1 MKRTPKAAFFIV
13 AVLIITLCVTAIFG
27 VYAQFGDRT
36 DTVIRGIA
44 DIRWGVDIQGGVDVV
59 FGPAD
64 KNVKPTAEQVDAVKT
79 IIENRLVSQNITDYE
94 AYADSAN
101 GQVVVRFPW
110 ADKNQTAQSLV
121 QELGK
126 TGMLLFYKGEGTTD
140 STTGYDVPP
149 TDESDLVLTGDD
161 VKSATA
167 MVNQDTTTAGSSPYV
182 ISLELKSSGQEK
194 FSAATKELAPT
205 GKISIWLDFGET
217 WAEENNT
224 SRYTL
229 LSAPTVES
237 HITDS
242 SAVITGFADYE
253 SADEI
258 ADLITSGALP
268 FGVTDESVSVIS
280 PTMGEN
286 ALSAMGVAGIIALL
300 AVCILMIVIYRLPG
314 FVAAIALCGQM
325 ALTIACISGYFGF
338 LPSFTMTLPG
348 VAGLILSIGIGVDCN
363 VITAEAVRDELRAGK
378 TIDGAIRSGSKGSF
392 SAIFDGNIT
401 VLIVAAVLMGVFG
414 SSDSLFGWFFRWL
427 PVSTTGSVY
436 SFGYTLLIGVITN
449 FVMGMWL
456 TRIML
461 RSISRLKIF
470 RNPWFYGGERK

>member
-36 DTVIRGIA
+36 DTVIRGIS

-64 KNVKPTAEQVDAVKT
+64 ENANPTDEQIDAVKT
-79 IIENRLVSQNITDYE
+79 IIEKRLVAQNITDYE

-101 GQVVVRFPW
+101 GQVIVRFPW
-110 ADKNQTAQSLV
+110 ANKSQSAESLV
-121 QELGK
+121 ADLGR
-126 TGMLLFYKGEGTTD
+126 TGMLQFYEGNATETKDGQTVPKGT
-140 STTGYDVPP
+140 
-149 TDESDLVLTGDD
+149 LVLDGND
-161 VKSATA
+161 VASAEAIYTQVDEKDTTPQYVIALKLNDSGKKAFSDATKKLSAT
-167 MVNQDTTTAGSSPYV
+167 NP
-182 ISLELKSSGQEK
+182 K
-194 FSAATKELAPT
+194 
-205 GKISIWLDFGET
+205 GKISIWLDFGEA
-217 WAEENNT
+217 WAKDKGEA
-224 SRYTL
+224 RYQML
-229 LSAPTVES
+229 QDPDVQS
-237 HITDS
+237 HIS
-242 SAVITGFADYE
+242 NGEAIITGFADYE
-253 SADEI
+253 SAKEI

-268 FGVTDESVSVIS
+268 FSITDKSISVIS
-280 PTMGEN
+280 PTMGAN
-286 ALSAMGVAGIIALL
+286 ALTAMGIAAIIAMI
-300 AVCILMIVIYRLPG
+300 AVCVLMIVIYRLPG
-314 FVAAIALCGQM
+314 LVAAIALCGQM
-325 ALTIACISGYFGF
+325 ALTVAAISGYFGF
-338 LPSFTMTLPG
+338 LNSFTMTLPG

-363 VITAEAVRDELRAGK
+363 VITAEAIRDELRAGK

-414 SSDSLFGWFFRWL
+414 SSDGIFGWLFSWL

-436 SFGYTLLIGVITN
+436 SFGYTLLIGVVTN

-456 TRIML
+456 SRIML

-470 RNPWFYGGERK
+470 RNPWFYGGER

>member
-27 VYAQFGDRT
+27 VYTQFGDRT
-36 DTVIRGIA
+36 DTIIRGIS

-64 KNVKPTAEQVDAVKT
+64 ENANPTADQIDAVKT
-79 IIENRLVSQNITDYE
+79 IIEKRLVAQNITDYE

-101 GQVVVRFPW
+101 GQVIVRFPW
-110 ADKNQTAQSLV
+110 ANKSQSAESLV
-121 QELGK
+121 ADLGK
-126 TGMLLFYKGEGTTD
+126 TGMLQFYEGNTTETTEDGQTIPKGT
-140 STTGYDVPP
+140 
-149 TDESDLVLTGDD
+149 LVLDGND
-161 VKSATA
+161 VASAEAIYTQ
-167 MVNQDTTTAGSSPYV
+167 VDEKDTTPQYV
-182 ISLELKSSGQEK
+182 ISLTLKDSGK
-194 FSAATKELAPT
+194 KAFSDATKKLAGN
-205 GKISIWLDFGET
+205 GKISIWLDFGEA
-217 WAEENNT
+217 WAKENDQQ
-224 SRYTL
+224 RYQML
-229 LSAPTVES
+229 QDPDVNS
-237 HITDS
+237 HIS
-242 SAVITGFADYE
+242 NGQAIITGFADYE
-253 SADEI
+253 SAKEI

-268 FGVTDESVSVIS
+268 FGITDKSISVIS
-280 PTMGEN
+280 PTMGAN
-286 ALSAMGVAGIIALL
+286 ALTAMGIAAVIAMI
-300 AVCILMIVIYRLPG
+300 AVCAMMIVLYRLPG
-314 FVAAIALCGQM
+314 LVASIALCGQM
-325 ALTIACISGYFGF
+325 ALTVAAISGYFGF
-338 LPSFTMTLPG
+338 LNSFTMTLPG

-414 SSDSLFGWFFRWL
+414 SSDGIFGWLFSWL

-456 TRIML
+456 SRLML

-470 RNPWFYGGERK
+470 RNPWFYGGER

>member
-36 DTVIRGIA
+36 DTIIRGIA

-64 KNVKPTAEQVDAVKT
+64 ENANPTAEQIDAVKT
-79 IIENRLVSQNITDYE
+79 IIEKRLVAQNITDYE

-101 GQVVVRFPW
+101 GQVIVRFPW
-110 ADKNQTAQSLV
+110 ANKSQSAESLV
-121 QELGK
+121 ADLGK
-126 TGMLLFYKGEGTTD
+126 TGMLQFYEGNSTEEKDGQTVPKGT
-140 STTGYDVPP
+140 
-149 TDESDLVLTGDD
+149 LVLDGND
-161 VKSATA
+161 VASAEAIYTQVDEKDTTPQYVIALTLKESGKKAFSDATKKLSAT
-167 MVNQDTTTAGSSPYV
+167 NP
-182 ISLELKSSGQEK
+182 K
-194 FSAATKELAPT
+194 
-205 GKISIWLDFGET
+205 GKISIWLDFGEA
-217 WAEENNT
+217 WAKDNDT
-224 SRYTL
+224 SRYQML
-229 LSAPTVES
+229 QDPDVNN
-237 HITDS
+237 HIS
-242 SAVITGFADYE
+242 NGEAIITGFADYE
-253 SADEI
+253 SAKEI

-268 FGVTDESVSVIS
+268 FGIEDKSISVIS
-280 PTMGEN
+280 PTMGAN
-286 ALSAMGVAGIIALL
+286 ALTAMGIAAVIAMI
-300 AVCILMIVIYRLPG
+300 AVCALMIIIYRLPG
-314 FVAAIALCGQM
+314 LVASIALCGQM
-325 ALTIACISGYFGF
+325 ALTVAAISGYFGF
-338 LPSFTMTLPG
+338 MNSFTMTLPG

-392 SAIFDGNIT
+392 GAIFDGNIT

-414 SSDSLFGWFFRWL
+414 SSDGIFGWLFSWL

-456 TRIML
+456 SRLML

-470 RNPWFYGGERK
+470 RNPWFYGGER

>member
-27 VYAQFGDRT
+27 VYAQYGDRT
-36 DTVIRGIA
+36 DTVIRGIS

-64 KNVKPTAEQVDAVKT
+64 ENANPTDEQVDAVKA
-79 IIENRLVSQNITDYE
+79 IIESRLVSRNITDYE
-94 AYADSAN
+94 VYADTAN
-101 GQVVVRFPW
+101 GQVIARFPW
-110 ADKNQTAQSLV
+110 ASKNQDPQSLV
-121 QELGK
+121 SELGK
-126 TGMLLFYKGEGTTD
+126 TGMLQFYEGDTT
-140 STTGYDVPP
+140 TTTTAGFTAP
-149 TDESDLVLTGDD
+149 SGKLVLDGSH

-167 MVNQDTTTAGSSPYV
+167 MVNQDTTTTGSSPYV
-182 ISLELKSSGQEK
+182 ISLELNDSGKQK
-194 FSAATKELAPT
+194 FADATQRLK
-205 GKISIWLDFGET
+205 GQKISIWLDYGKS
-217 WAEENNT
+217 WADSKQTAQYEQ
-224 SRYTL
+224 
-229 LSAPTVES
+229 LSAPTVENA
-237 HITDS
+237 ITDGK
-242 SAVITGFADYE
+242 AVITGFMEYEDAKNVADM
-253 SADEI
+253 
-258 ADLITSGALP
+258 ITSGALP
-268 FGVTDESVSVIS
+268 FSVTDKSVSVIS

-286 ALSAMGVAGIIALL
+286 ALTAMGIAGIIAMI
-300 AVCILMIVIYRLPG
+300 AVCVLMIVIYRLPG
-314 FVAAIALCGQM
+314 VVAAIALCGQM
-325 ALTIACISGYFGF
+325 ALTVACISGYFSF
-338 LPSFTMTLPG
+338 IPSFTMTLPG

-363 VITAEAVRDELRAGK
+363 VITAEAIRDELRAGK

-414 SSDSLFGWFFRWL
+414 SSDGIFGWLFSWL

-456 TRIML
+456 SRLML

-470 RNPWFYGGERK
+470 RNPWFYGGER